1 MKVDIIIPVYKPDK
15 SFFQSIEKLEA
26 QTIPVNRI
34 ILMNTEEKYF
44 SQLFYGTRLLKKYS
58 NIDVYHLSKKEFNHG
73 KTRRQGVKK
82 STADI
87 FVMMTQDAMPRD
99 EYLLENLLKVL
110 EGEKV
115 AAAYGRQLPGQDA
128 NPIESYLREF
138 NYPEKSEI
146 KSAKDIETKGIKAF
160 FCSDVCCAYKRSI
173 YDELGGFV
181 RHTIFNED
189 MIYAAGAIKA
199 GYEIAY
205 AAQAC
210 VVHSHN
216 YKCMQQLRRNF
227 DLGVSQAD
235 HPEIFAQVP
244 SEGEG
249 IKSVKATAAYLKEK
263 GIKTSIATSSPI
275 ERTMKYLGRVGLD
288 KSFDEIVS
296 GYMVPHG
303 KPEPDVFLYAAK
315 KLGVKPDEC
324 LVLED
329 SPTGLLAAYRAG
341 CIPVM
346 VPDLDQ
352 PDDEVK
358 SRIFAVA
365 DDLMS
370 VIRMSKYK

>member
-15 SFFQSIEKLEA
+15 SFFQLIEKLEA

-263 GIKTSIATSSPI
+263 GLWKWIPYLIMQSGFKYIGYLLGKKYHKLPEKWIMKLTMNKEYWEQEARRKAVENIDAAKGYGKTS
-275 ERTMKYLGRVGLD
+275 EEKV
-288 KSFDEIVS
+288 
-296 GYMVPHG
+296 
-303 KPEPDVFLYAAK
+303 
-315 KLGVKPDEC
+315 
-324 LVLED
+324 
-329 SPTGLLAAYRAG
+329 
-341 CIPVM
+341 
-346 VPDLDQ
+346 
-352 PDDEVK
+352 
-358 SRIFAVA
+358 
-365 DDLMS
+365 
-370 VIRMSKYK
+370 